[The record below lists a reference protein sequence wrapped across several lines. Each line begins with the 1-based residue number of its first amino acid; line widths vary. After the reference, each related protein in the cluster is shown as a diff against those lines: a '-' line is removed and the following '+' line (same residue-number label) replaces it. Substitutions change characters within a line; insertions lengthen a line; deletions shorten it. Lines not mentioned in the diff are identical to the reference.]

1 MNWGTM
7 LYRHW
12 VHITQAL
19 AITVTLGSPTHAA
32 ELSGAPAPVAQAM
45 AAQHLPI
52 RALSF
57 AIVDP
62 DSGRILASLNG
73 DTRRSPASTIKLIT
87 KLASLALLGPAYVWQ
102 TRALLRG
109 TIKDGVLDLSLI
121 HI

>member
-1 MNWGTM
+1 MNCGTM
-7 LYRHW
+7 LYRHC
-12 VHITQAL
+12 VHIARAL
-19 AITVTLGSPTHAA
+19 AITVALGSPAHAA
-32 ELSGAPAPVAQAM
+32 GLSGAPAPVAQAM

-73 DTRRSPASTIKLIT
+73 DTPRNPASTIKLIT
-87 KLASLALLGPAYVWQ
+87 TFASLDLLGPAYVWQ

-109 TIKDGVLDLSLI
+109 T
-121 HI
+121 